1 MKKFSS
7 LSIVFILIGSLAAQT
22 QPAKERYTRQDYISM
37 YRGFAVKE
45 MLISGVPASITL
57 SQGILESGDGNST
70 LAKQANNHFGIKCH
84 TEWTGDKYYMDDDH
98 KGECFRVYKSVFDS
112 YDDHSQFLKTR
123 SRYANLF
130 KLDKTDY
137 KGWAQGLKDAGYA
150 TNPKYP
156 ELLIKI
162 IEENQLHQ
170 YDLLTEVPK
179 DFDLPVVKTETK
191 PNESK
196 LESTTVATAGKV
208 LLHNRIKY
216 IIVQPGDTYFSIC
229 KKHEMVMWQILKYN
243 DLNKDDTLIP
253 GQKIYLQPKRY
264 NGDEDFHIVKQGE
277 TMRDISQL
285 HGIRLKTLYKKNNMV
300 MGTQPKVGEKLSLKK
315 NKK

>member
-1 MKKFSS
+1 MKKFLS
-7 LSIVFILIGSLAAQT
+7 LSFILVLIASSVAQT
-22 QPAKERYTRQDYISM
+22 QPAKERYSRQDYIGM
-37 YRGFAVKE
+37 YRGYAVKE

-70 LAKQANNHFGIKCH
+70 LALKARNHFGIKCH
-84 TEWTGDKYYMDDDH
+84 TEWAGETFHMDDDH

-112 YDDHSQFLKTR
+112 YRDHSDFLKTR

-130 KLDKTDY
+130 TLEKTDY
-137 KGWAQGLKDAGYA
+137 KGWAKGLKDAGYA

-162 IEENQLHQ
+162 IEENSLHQ

-179 DFDLPVVKTETK
+179 DFDTPVVKTETK
-191 PNESK
+191 TNESK
-196 LESTTVATAGKV
+196 PESTSVANAGKI

-216 IIVQPGDTYFSIC
+216 ITVQPGETYFSIC
-229 KKHEMVMWQILKYN
+229 KKHEMMLWQIYKYN
-243 DLNKDDTLIP
+243 DLSKNDSLAP

-264 NGDEDFHIVKQGE
+264 KGDEEFHIVKQGE
-277 TMRDISQL
+277 TMRAISQQ
-285 HGIRLKTLYKKNNMV
+285 HGIKLKTLYKKNNMV
-300 MGTQPKVGEKLSLKK
+300 VGTQPDVGEKLNLKS
-315 NKK
+315 KKK

>member
-1 MKKFSS
+1 MKRFLS
-7 LSIVFILIGSLAAQT
+7 LSFIFTLVTSSVAQT
-22 QPAKERYTRQDYISM
+22 QPAEERYSRQDYISM
-37 YRGFAVKE
+37 YRGAAVKE

-70 LAKQANNHFGIKCH
+70 LARKANNHFGIKCH
-84 TEWTGDKYYMDDDH
+84 DWTGEKFYMDDDE
-98 KGECFRVYKSVFDS
+98 KGECFRSYKSVFDS
-112 YDDHSQFLKTR
+112 YDDHSQFLKNR

-130 KLDKTDY
+130 KLERTDY

-179 DFDLPVVKTETK
+179 DFEKRFVKENNLKTDAT
-191 PNESK
+191 
-196 LESTTVATAGKV
+196 STATLGKI

-216 IIVQPGDTYFSIC
+216 ITVQPGDTYFSIC
-229 KKHEMVMWQILKYN
+229 KKYEMMLWQIYKYN
-243 DLNKDDTLIP
+243 DLNKDEPLVA

-264 NGDEDFHIVKQGE
+264 KGDEEFHIVRQGE
-277 TMRDISQL
+277 TMRDISQQ

-300 MGTQPKVGEKLSLKK
+300 VGTQPKVGDTLNLKK
-315 NKK
+315 SRK

>member
-1 MKKFSS
+1 MKRFLS
-7 LSIVFILIGSLAAQT
+7 LSFIFILVASSVAQT
-22 QPAKERYTRQDYISM
+22 QPAEERYSRLDYISM
-37 YRGFAVKE
+37 YRGAAVKE

-70 LAKQANNHFGIKCH
+70 LARKANNHFGIKCH
-84 TEWTGDKYYMDDDH
+84 EWTGETFHMDDDA
-98 KGECFRVYKSVFDS
+98 KGECFRSYKSVFDS

-123 SRYANLF
+123 SRYAGLF
-130 KLDKTDY
+130 QLDKIDY
-137 KGWAQGLKDAGYA
+137 KGWAKGLKDAGYA

-162 IEENQLHQ
+162 IEENSLHQ

-179 DFDLPVVKTETK
+179 DFDTPIVKSETK
-191 PNESK
+191 TTQTKP
-196 LESTTVATAGKV
+196 ESTAVASAGKI

-216 IIVQPGDTYFSIC
+216 ITVQPGDTYYSIC
-229 KKHEMVMWQILKYN
+229 KKYELVLWLIYKYN
-243 DLNKDDTLIP
+243 DLNKDDALTP

-264 NGDEDFHIVKQGE
+264 NGDEEFHIVKQGE

-285 HGIRLKTLYKKNNMV
+285 HGIKLKTLYKKNNMV
-300 MGTQPKVGEKLSLKK
+300 VGTQPKVGDKLNLKS
-315 NKK
+315 KKK

>member
-1 MKKFSS
+1 MKRFLS
-7 LSIVFILIGSLAAQT
+7 LCFAFILIASSVAQT
-22 QPAKERYTRQDYISM
+22 QPAQERYSRQDYISM
-37 YRGFAVKE
+37 YRGAAVKE

-70 LAKQANNHFGIKCH
+70 LARKANNHFGIKCH
-84 TEWTGDKYYMDDDH
+84 EWTGETFHMDDDA
-98 KGECFRVYKSVFDS
+98 KGECFRSYKSVFDS

-130 KLDKTDY
+130 KLERTDY
-137 KGWAQGLKDAGYA
+137 KGWAKGLKDAGYA

-179 DFDLPVVKTETK
+179 EFEKPLVKQNTTKTDATAVV
-191 PNESK
+191 
-196 LESTTVATAGKV
+196 TAGKI

-216 IIVQPGDTYFSIC
+216 IVVQPGDTYFSIC
-229 KKHEMVMWQILKYN
+229 KKHEMMLWQILKYN
-243 DLNKDDTLIP
+243 DLNKDEALVP

-264 NGDEDFHIVKQGE
+264 KGDDEFHIVKQGE
-277 TMRDISQL
+277 TMRDISQQ

-300 MGTQPKVGEKLSLKK
+300 VGTQPKVGDKLNLKS
-315 NKK
+315 KKK

>member
-1 MKKFSS
+1 MKRFLS
-7 LSIVFILIGSLAAQT
+7 LSFIFILVASSVAQT
-22 QPAKERYTRQDYISM
+22 QPAEERYSRLDYISM
-37 YRGFAVKE
+37 YRGAAVKE

-70 LAKQANNHFGIKCH
+70 LARKANNHFGIKCH
-84 TEWTGDKYYMDDDH
+84 EWTGETFHMDDDA
-98 KGECFRVYKSVFDS
+98 KGECFRSYKSVFDS

-123 SRYANLF
+123 SRYAGLF
-130 KLDKTDY
+130 QLDKIDY
-137 KGWAQGLKDAGYA
+137 KGWAKGLKDAGYA

-162 IEENQLHQ
+162 IEENSLHQ

-179 DFDLPVVKTETK
+179 DFDTPIVKGETK
-191 PNESK
+191 TTQSK
-196 LESTTVATAGKV
+196 LESTAVASAGKI

-216 IIVQPGDTYFSIC
+216 ITVQPGDTYFSIC
-229 KKHEMVMWQILKYN
+229 KKHEMVLWQIYKYN
-243 DLNKDDTLIP
+243 DLNKDDALTP

-264 NGDEDFHIVKQGE
+264 NGYEEFHIVKQGE

-285 HGIRLKTLYKKNNMV
+285 HGIKLKTLYKKNNMV
-300 MGTQPKVGEKLSLKK
+300 VGTQPKVGDKLNLKS
-315 NKK
+315 KKK

>member
-1 MKKFSS
+1 MKRFLS
-7 LSIVFILIGSLAAQT
+7 LSFIFILVASSVAQT
-22 QPAKERYTRQDYISM
+22 QPAEERYSRQDYISM
-37 YRGFAVKE
+37 YRGAAVKE

-70 LAKQANNHFGIKCH
+70 LARKANNHFGIKCH
-84 TEWTGDKYYMDDDH
+84 EWTGEKFYMDDDH

-123 SRYANLF
+123 SRYAGLF
-130 KLDKTDY
+130 QLEKTDY
-137 KGWAQGLKDAGYA
+137 KGWAKGLKDAGYA

-179 DFDLPVVKTETK
+179 DFDKLIVEENTVKSDAT
-191 PNESK
+191 
-196 LESTTVATAGKV
+196 STATAGKI

-216 IIVQPGDTYFSIC
+216 ITVQPGDTYFSIC
-229 KKHEMVMWQILKYN
+229 KKHEMVLWQILKYN
-243 DLNKDDTLIP
+243 DLSKDDTLIP

-264 NGDEDFHIVKQGE
+264 KGDEEFHVVKQGE
-277 TMRDISQL
+277 TMRDISQQ
-285 HGIRLKTLYKKNNMV
+285 HGIKLKTLYKKNNMV
-300 MGTQPKVGEKLSLKK
+300 AGTEPKVGDKLNLKS
-315 NKK
+315 KKR

>member
-1 MKKFSS
+1 MKKILS
-7 LSIVFILIGSLAAQT
+7 LSFIFVVIASSVAQT
-22 QPAKERYTRQDYISM
+22 QPAQERYSRLDYISM

-70 LAKQANNHFGIKCH
+70 LALKANNHFGIKCH
-84 TEWTGDKYYMDDDH
+84 GEWEGETFHMDDDS
-98 KGECFRVYKSVFDS
+98 KGECFRVYKSVFNS

-130 KLDKTDY
+130 KLERTDY
-137 KGWAQGLKDAGYA
+137 KGWAKGLKDAGYA

-179 DFDLPVVKTETK
+179 DFEKPFVKQNTTK
-191 PNESK
+191 TDA
-196 LESTTVATAGKV
+196 TTVATAGKI

-216 IIVQPGDTYFSIC
+216 IVVQQGDTYFSIC
-229 KKHEMVMWQILKYN
+229 KKYEMMFWQILKYN
-243 DLNKDDTLIP
+243 DLNKDEVLTP

-264 NGDEDFHIVKQGE
+264 KGDEEFHIVKQGE
-277 TMRDISQL
+277 TMRAISQQ
-285 HGIRLKTLYKKNNMV
+285 HGLKLKTLYRKNNMV
-300 MGTQPKVGEKLSLKK
+300 EGTQPKVGEKLNLRKRK
-315 NKK
+315 

>member
-1 MKKFSS
+1 MKKILS
-7 LSIVFILIGSLAAQT
+7 LSFVFILIASSVAQT
-22 QPAKERYTRQDYISM
+22 QPAQERYTRQDYISM
-37 YRGFAVKE
+37 YRGSAVKE

-70 LAKQANNHFGIKCH
+70 LARKANNHFGIKCH
-84 TEWTGDKYYMDDDH
+84 DWTGGKFYMDDDA
-98 KGECFRVYKSVFDS
+98 KGECFRSYKSVFDS

-130 KLDKTDY
+130 KLERTDY

-179 DFDLPVVKTETK
+179 DFEKPFVKQNTTK
-191 PNESK
+191 TDA
-196 LESTTVATAGKV
+196 TTVATAGKIV
-208 LLHNRIKY
+208 LHNRIKY
-216 IIVQPGDTYFSIC
+216 ITVQPGDTYFSIC
-229 KKHEMVMWQILKYN
+229 KKYEMVLWQILKYN
-243 DLNKDDTLIP
+243 DLNKDDTLTP

-264 NGDEDFHIVKQGE
+264 KGDEEFHIVKEGE
-277 TMRDISQL
+277 TMRDISQQ
-285 HGIRLKTLYKKNNMV
+285 HGIKLKTLYKKNNMV
-300 MGTQPKVGEKLSLKK
+300 VGTQPKVGDKLNLKS
-315 NKK
+315 KKK

>member
-1 MKKFSS
+1 MKKILT
-7 LSIVFILIGSLAAQT
+7 LSVLFILIGSSVAQT
-22 QPAKERYTRQDYISM
+22 QPAKERYSRTDYIIM

-45 MLISGVPASITL
+45 MLQSGVPASITL

-70 LAKQANNHFGIKCH
+70 LATKAKNHFGIKCH
-84 TEWTGDKYYMDDDH
+84 TEWNGEKYYMDDDH
-98 KGECFRVYKSVFDS
+98 KGECFRVYNSVFDS
-112 YDDHSQFLKTR
+112 YRDHSEFLRTR
-123 SRYANLF
+123 NRYANLF
-130 KLDKTDY
+130 TLDKTDY
-137 KGWAQGLKDAGYA
+137 KGWAKGLKEAGYA

-162 IEENQLHQ
+162 IEENELHQ

-179 DFDLPVVKTETK
+179 DFDLPVVKEK
-191 PNESK
+191 PEIK
-196 LESTTVATAGKV
+196 PVKQESTAVASAGKI

-216 IIVQPGDTYFSIC
+216 ITVQPGDTYFSIC
-229 KKHEMVMWQILKYN
+229 KKYEMMLWQITKYN
-243 DLNKDDTLIP
+243 DLNKDEPLVP

-264 NGDEDFHIVKQGE
+264 NGDEEFHIVKQGE

-300 MGTQPKVGEKLSLKK
+300 VGTQPKVGEKLNLKK
-315 NKK
+315 RKK

>member
-1 MKKFSS
+1 MKRYLS
-7 LSIVFILIGSLAAQT
+7 LSFVFILIASSVAQT
-22 QPAKERYTRQDYISM
+22 QPAQERYSRQDYINM
-37 YRGFAVKE
+37 YRGSAVKE

-70 LAKQANNHFGIKCH
+70 LAVKANNHFGIKCH
-84 TEWTGDKYYMDDDH
+84 GEWEGEKFYMDDDA

-123 SRYANLF
+123 SRYENLF
-130 KLDKTDY
+130 KLERTDY

-179 DFDLPVVKTETK
+179 DFNKTIVKENTVK
-191 PNESK
+191 ADA
-196 LESTTVATAGKV
+196 TTLASAGKI

-216 IIVQPGDTYFSIC
+216 ITVQPGDTYFSIC
-229 KKHEMVMWQILKYN
+229 KKYEMMLWQIYKYN
-243 DLNKDDTLIP
+243 DINKDEGLNP

-264 NGDEDFHIVKQGE
+264 NGDEESHIVKQGE
-277 TMRDISQL
+277 TMRDISQQ
-285 HGIRLKTLYKKNNMV
+285 HGIKLKTLYKKNNMV
-300 MGTQPKVGEKLSLKK
+300 VGTQPKVGEKLNLK
-315 NKK
+315 NKKK

>member
-1 MKKFSS
+1 MKKFLS
-7 LSIVFILIGSLAAQT
+7 LSFIFILFASSVAQT
-22 QPAKERYTRQDYISM
+22 QPAQERYTRQDYIRM
-37 YRGFAVKE
+37 YRGSAVKE

-70 LAKQANNHFGIKCH
+70 LAVKANNHFGIKCH
-84 TEWTGDKYYMDDDH
+84 DWTGETFHMDDDA
-98 KGECFRVYKSVFDS
+98 KGECFRSYKSVFDS
-112 YDDHSQFLKTR
+112 YDDHSRFLKTR
-123 SRYANLF
+123 TRYANLF
-130 KLDKTDY
+130 KLERTDY

-179 DFDLPVVKTETK
+179 EFEKPFVKENTIKVDAT
-191 PNESK
+191 
-196 LESTTVATAGKV
+196 ATAGKI

-216 IIVQPGDTYFSIC
+216 ITVQPGDTYFSIC
-229 KKHEMVMWQILKYN
+229 KKYEMMLWQIFKYN
-243 DLNKDDTLIP
+243 DLNKDDALTP

-264 NGDEDFHIVKQGE
+264 NGDEEFHIVKQGE
-277 TMRDISQL
+277 TMRDISQQ
-285 HGIRLKTLYKKNNMV
+285 HGIRLKTLYKKNNMAV
-300 MGTQPKVGEKLSLKK
+300 GTQPEVGKKLNLKRK
-315 NKK
+315 LK

>member
-1 MKKFSS
+1 MKRF
-7 LSIVFILIGSLAAQT
+7 LTLCFAFILIASSVAQT
-22 QPAKERYTRQDYISM
+22 QPAEERYSRQDYISM
-37 YRGFAVKE
+37 YRGSAVKE

-70 LAKQANNHFGIKCH
+70 LALKANNHFGIKCH
-84 TEWTGDKYYMDDDH
+84 EWEGEKFYMDDDE

-130 KLDKTDY
+130 TLDKTDY

-162 IEENQLHQ
+162 IEENQLHK
-170 YDLLTEVPK
+170 YDLLREVPK
-179 DFDLPVVKTETK
+179 DFNKTIVKENTVK
-191 PNESK
+191 ADA
-196 LESTTVATAGKV
+196 TTLASAGKI

-216 IIVQPGDTYFSIC
+216 ITVQPGDTYFSIC
-229 KKHEMVMWQILKYN
+229 KKYEMMLWQIYKYN
-243 DLNKDDTLIP
+243 DINKDEGLNP

-264 NGDEDFHIVKQGE
+264 NGDEGFHIVKEGE
-277 TMRDISQL
+277 TMRDISQQ

-300 MGTQPKVGEKLSLKK
+300 VGTQPKVGEKLNLK
-315 NKK
+315 NKKK

>member
-1 MKKFSS
+1 MKRYLS
-7 LSIVFILIGSLAAQT
+7 LSYVFILIASSVAQT
-22 QPAKERYTRQDYISM
+22 QPAQERYSRQDYINM
-37 YRGFAVKE
+37 YRGSAVKE
-45 MLISGVPASITL
+45 MLINGVPASITL

-70 LAKQANNHFGIKCH
+70 LALKAKNHFGIKCH
-84 TEWTGDKYYMDDDH
+84 GEWEGETFYMDDDA

-123 SRYANLF
+123 SRYENLF
-130 KLDKTDY
+130 KLEKTDY

-179 DFDLPVVKTETK
+179 DFDKPFVKEHTVK
-191 PNESK
+191 ADA
-196 LESTTVATAGKV
+196 TTTATAGKI

-216 IIVQPGDTYFSIC
+216 ITVQPGDTYFSIC
-229 KKHEMVMWQILKYN
+229 KKYEMMLWQIYKYN
-243 DLNKDDTLIP
+243 DLNKDEALTP

-264 NGDEDFHIVKQGE
+264 NGDEEFHIVKQGE
-277 TMRDISQL
+277 TMRDISQQ
-285 HGIRLKTLYKKNNMV
+285 HGIKLKTLYKKNNLV
-300 MGTQPKVGEKLSLKK
+300 VGTQPKVGETLNLKK
-315 NKK
+315 KK

>member
-1 MKKFSS
+1 MKKILS
-7 LSIVFILIGSLAAQT
+7 LSFAFILIASSVAQT
-22 QPAKERYTRQDYISM
+22 QPAQNRYSRQDYISM
-37 YRGFAVKE
+37 YRGAAVKE
-45 MLISGVPASITL
+45 MLINGVPASITL

-84 TEWTGDKYYMDDDH
+84 TEWTGETFYMDDDH

-123 SRYANLF
+123 NRYAGLF
-130 KLDKTDY
+130 KLDRTDY

-179 DFDLPVVKTETK
+179 DFEKQIEKQNTITNDATVVA
-191 PNESK
+191 S
-196 LESTTVATAGKV
+196 AGKIM
-208 LLHNRIKY
+208 LHNRIKY
-216 IIVQPGDTYFSIC
+216 IVVQPGDTYFSIC
-229 KKHEMVMWQILKYN
+229 KKYEVMLWQIYKYN
-243 DLNKDDTLIP
+243 DLNKNEELNP

-264 NGDEDFHIVKQGE
+264 NGDEEFHVVQEGE
-277 TMRDISQL
+277 TMRDISQQ
-285 HGIRLKTLYKKNNMV
+285 HGILLKTLYKKNNRV
-300 MGTQPKVGEKLSLKK
+300 VGTQPKVGEKLNLKK
-315 NKK
+315 RKK

>member
-1 MKKFSS
+1 MNKFLS
-7 LSIVFILIGSLAAQT
+7 LSFIFILIASSVAQT
-22 QPAKERYTRQDYISM
+22 QPAKERYSRQDYIGM

-45 MLISGVPASITL
+45 MLINGVPASITL

-70 LAKQANNHFGIKCH
+70 LALKANNHFGIKCH
-84 TEWTGDKYYMDDDH
+84 NEWTGKTFHMDDDS

-123 SRYANLF
+123 TRYANLF
-130 KLDKTDY
+130 KLDRTDY
-137 KGWAQGLKDAGYA
+137 KGWALGLKDAGYA

-162 IEENQLHQ
+162 IEENQLNQ

-179 DFDLPVVKTETK
+179 DFDTPDVETK
-191 PNESK
+191 TNKSK
-196 LESTTVATAGKV
+196 SESTSVANAGKI

-216 IIVQPGDTYFSIC
+216 VTIQEGETYFSIC
-229 KKHEMVMWQILKYN
+229 KKHEMMLWQIYKYN
-243 DLNKDDTLIP
+243 DLNKTDSLIP

-264 NGDEDFHIVKQGE
+264 KGDEEFHTVMQGE
-277 TMRDISQL
+277 TMRDISQQ
-285 HGIRLKTLYKKNNMV
+285 HGIRLKMLYKKNNMV
-300 MGTQPKVGEKLSLKK
+300 VGTQPEVGQKLNLKS
-315 NKK
+315 KKK

>member
-1 MKKFSS
+1 MKKSISFS
-7 LSIVFILIGSLAAQT
+7 FILILIASSVAQT
-22 QPAKERYTRQDYISM
+22 QPAKERYSRQDYISM

-70 LAKQANNHFGIKCH
+70 LALKARNHFGIKCH
-84 TEWTGDKYYMDDDH
+84 TEWTGESFHMDDDH
-98 KGECFRVYKSVFDS
+98 KGECFRVYNSVFDS
-112 YDDHSQFLKTR
+112 YRDHSDFLNTR

-130 KLDKTDY
+130 KLEKTDY
-137 KGWAQGLKDAGYA
+137 KGWAKGLKDAGYA

-156 ELLIKI
+156 ELLVKI
-162 IEENQLHQ
+162 IEENSLHQ
-170 YDLLTEVPK
+170 YDLLTELPK
-179 DFDLPVVKTETK
+179 DFETK
-191 PNESK
+191 EVRGETKITGSK
-196 LESTTVATAGKV
+196 PGSTSATTAGKI

-216 IIVQPGDTYFSIC
+216 ITVQPGDTYFSIC
-229 KKHEMVMWQILKYN
+229 KKQEMMLWQIYKYN
-243 DLNKDDTLIP
+243 DLTKNDTLTP

-264 NGDEDFHIVKQGE
+264 KGDAEFHTVQKGE
-277 TMRDISQL
+277 TMRDISQQ

-300 MGTQPKVGEKLSLKK
+300 PETQPKEGEKLNLKG

>member
-1 MKKFSS
+1 MKRFLS
-7 LSIVFILIGSLAAQT
+7 LSFIFILVASSVAQT
-22 QPAKERYTRQDYISM
+22 QPAEERYSRQDYISM
-37 YRGFAVKE
+37 YRGAAVKE

-70 LAKQANNHFGIKCH
+70 LARKANNHFGIKCH
-84 TEWTGDKYYMDDDH
+84 EWTGEKFYMDDDH

-123 SRYANLF
+123 SRYAGLF
-130 KLDKTDY
+130 QLEKTDY
-137 KGWAQGLKDAGYA
+137 KGWAKGLKDAGYA

-170 YDLLTEVPK
+170 YDLLTEVPQ
-179 DFDLPVVKTETK
+179 DFDKLIVEENTVKSDAT
-191 PNESK
+191 
-196 LESTTVATAGKV
+196 STATAGKI

-216 IIVQPGDTYFSIC
+216 ITVQPGDTYFSIC
-229 KKHEMVMWQILKYN
+229 KKHEMVLWQILKYN
-243 DLNKDDTLIP
+243 DLSKDDTLTP

-264 NGDEDFHIVKQGE
+264 KGDEEFHVVKQGE
-277 TMRDISQL
+277 TMRDISQQ
-285 HGIRLKTLYKKNNMV
+285 HGIKLKTLYKKNNMV
-300 MGTQPKVGEKLSLKK
+300 AGTEPKVGDKLNLKS
-315 NKK
+315 KKR

>member
-1 MKKFSS
+1 MKKFIS
-7 LSIVFILIGSLAAQT
+7 LSFIFILIASSVAQT
-22 QPAKERYTRQDYISM
+22 QPAKERYSRQDYIGM

-70 LAKQANNHFGIKCH
+70 LALKANNHFGIKCH
-84 TEWTGDKYYMDDDH
+84 EWEGEKFHMDDDE
-98 KGECFRVYKSVFDS
+98 KGECFRVYKTVFDS

-123 SRYANLF
+123 TRYANLF

-179 DFDLPVVKTETK
+179 DFDNPIEKQTTIKTDAT
-191 PNESK
+191 
-196 LESTTVATAGKV
+196 TTVTTGKI

-216 IIVQPGDTYFSIC
+216 ITVQPGETFFSIC
-229 KKHEMVMWQILKYN
+229 KKYEMMLWQIYKYN
-243 DLNKDDTLIP
+243 DLSKNDSLAP

-264 NGDEDFHIVKQGE
+264 KGDEDFHIVKQGE
-277 TMRDISQL
+277 SMRDISQQ

-300 MGTQPKVGEKLSLKK
+300 VGTQPEVGQKLNLK
-315 NKK
+315 NKKK

>member
-1 MKKFSS
+1 MKRFLS
-7 LSIVFILIGSLAAQT
+7 LSFIFILIASSVAQT
-22 QPAKERYTRQDYISM
+22 QPAQERYSRQDYIGM

-70 LAKQANNHFGIKCH
+70 LALKANNHFGIKCH
-84 TEWTGDKYYMDDDH
+84 DWAGETFHMDDDE

-112 YDDHSQFLKTR
+112 YDDHSKFLKTR
-123 SRYANLF
+123 SRYSNLF
-130 KLDKTDY
+130 KLERTDY

-179 DFDLPVVKTETK
+179 DFEKPFLKENATVKTDAT
-191 PNESK
+191 S
-196 LESTTVATAGKV
+196 VATAGKI

-216 IIVQPGDTYFSIC
+216 ITVQPGDTYFSIC
-229 KKHEMVMWQILKYN
+229 KKYEMVLWQILKYN
-243 DLNKDDTLIP
+243 DLNKDEPLVP

-264 NGDEDFHIVKQGE
+264 TGDEEFHTVKQGE
-277 TMRDISQL
+277 TMRDISQQ

-300 MGTQPKVGEKLSLKK
+300 DGTQPKTGDKLSLKK
-315 NKK
+315 KKK